1 LQFVLYGREM
11 SAPRLHSSKNTTHFT
26 FYFILVVLE
35 EGVITPY
42 FTAFYFTSSWMKE
55 RGGHYPLLRWLLLYS
70 GRDGGGGYYPLLHR
84 LLLYSGRERREGVI
98 TPFFA
103 GFYYTPVVM
112 EEGVITPYFTG
123 FYFTLVVNEGRGSL
137 SPSSLAFTILRS

>member
-1 LQFVLYGREM
+1 M

-35 EGVITPY
+35 EWVITPY

-55 RGGHYPLLRWLLLYS
+55 RGGAHYPLFRWLLLYS
-70 GRDGGGGYYPLLHR
+70 GRDGGGGYY
-84 LLLYSGRERREGVI
+84 
-98 TPFFA
+98 
-103 GFYYTPVVM
+103 
-112 EEGVITPYFTG
+112 PYFTG

-137 SPSSLAFTILRS
+137 PPSSLAITILRS

>member
-1 LQFVLYGREM
+1 M
-11 SAPRLHSSKNTTHFT
+11 D
-26 FYFILVVLE
+26 
-35 EGVITPY
+35 EGK
-42 FTAFYFTSSWMKE
+42 W
-55 RGGHYPLLRWLLLYS
+55 G
-70 GRDGGGGYYPLLHR
+70 
-84 LLLYSGRERREGVI
+84 GVI

-137 SPSSLAFTILRS
+137 PPTSLVFTIPRRDGGGGHYPILRWLLLYSSRGRRGFITPYFASFYFTMFVMEEGSLRAEHGLCTFTAVLRSTQPSTLPGTVK